1 MAPLIKRARG
11 VDDAVAVRVRVF
23 VADGCVCLWGQKRA
37 GCVACWLS
45 FYRVLEVVSTP
56 TPALPSPSGDN
67 EILTDLL
74 LLLLRVCVCMIRGV
88 SINAA
93 KSGLRSTLL
102 PSDAIGVSS
111 MKPRKCCDLDEI
123 RTSC

>member
-1 MAPLIKRARG
+1 MTRLLCA
-11 VDDAVAVRVRVF
+11 VRVF

-56 TPALPSPSGDN
+56 TPALTTPSGEN
-67 EILTDLL
+67 EVLTDLL
-74 LLLLRVCVCMIRGV
+74 LSALACVCMIRGV

-102 PSDAIGVSS
+102 PSDVIGVSY
-111 MKPRKCCDLDEI
+111 MKPRKCCDLDET
-123 RTSC
+123 RTRC